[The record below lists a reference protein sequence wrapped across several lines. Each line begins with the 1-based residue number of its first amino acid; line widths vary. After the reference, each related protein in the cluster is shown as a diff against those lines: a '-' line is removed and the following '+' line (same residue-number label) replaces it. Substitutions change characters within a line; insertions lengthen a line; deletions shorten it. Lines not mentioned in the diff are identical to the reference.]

1 MLIHQKELDVVK
13 LVPVPVDLSKLNDV
27 VKNDVVNPSLG
38 WGGGGGKITTPKPLC
53 NNEFLQH
60 LVIFY

>member
-38 WGGGGGKITTPKPLC
+38 WGGKSTSPIPLC